1 MVHGARYVQ
10 SGVVHKVAKT
20 EQSAMLVFLV
30 KQIMSVRAAIVGR
43 NEPAQL
49 AWGVAFGVLLGI
61 VPHGNLL
68 AVMLLLLLLSLRVN
82 HGIATVAA
90 VGTTLLATRLDPYSH
105 QLGRLVLMHQDF
117 SRHLANAW
125 QLPFVPWT
133 DINNTVVLGSFLIGL
148 AALLPIFLLT
158 YPVFHWFAP
167 KGTPIDGTNSSA
179 AVALDVPNA
188 VTDVRGTIARTR
200 PAENDARPVVSVPLN
215 NASPSLEP
223 SAIDAAMS
231 GLGTKSETKTV
242 VEPHLI
248 ETRIDVIRVGKRKPT
263 SADAEVEAKDVS
275 EQDEPMSEALN
286 YLLRQLRDTRQRRA
300 A

>member
-1 MVHGARYVQ
+1 
-10 SGVVHKVAKT
+10 
-20 EQSAMLVFLV
+20 MLVFLV
-30 KQIMSVRAAIVGR
+30 KQFLSLRAAIVGR

-68 AVMLLLLLLSLRVN
+68 AVILLVILLSLRLN

-90 VGTTLLATRLDPYSH
+90 VAATFLAVRLDPYSH
-105 QLGRLVLMHQDF
+105 QLGRFVLTHQDF

-125 QLPFVPWT
+125 QMPFVPWT
-133 DINNTVVLGSFLIGL
+133 DINNTVVLGSFLIGV

-158 YPVFHWFAP
+158 YPIFHFFAP
-167 KGTPIDGTNSSA
+167 KGTPIDGGTGQEAAIALAASSSA
-179 AVALDVPNA
+179 A
-188 VTDVRGTIARTR
+188 TEVRANTARTTR
-200 PAENDARPVVSVPLN
+200 IAEGDSRAAATAVNVSPN
-215 NASPSLEP
+215 GPSLEP

-231 GLGTKSETKTV
+231 GLVTKSEPNV
-242 VEPHLI
+242 APEPQLI
-248 ETRIDVIRVGKRKPT
+248 ETRIDVIRVGKRKAQD
-263 SADAEVEAKDVS
+263 ADAVVEAQDVS

-286 YLLRQLRDTRQRRA
+286 YLLRQLRDSRQRRA

>member
-1 MVHGARYVQ
+1 
-10 SGVVHKVAKT
+10 
-20 EQSAMLVFLV
+20 
-30 KQIMSVRAAIVGR
+30 
-43 NEPAQL
+43 
-49 AWGVAFGVLLGI
+49 
-61 VPHGNLL
+61 
-68 AVMLLLLLLSLRVN
+68 
-82 HGIATVAA
+82 
-90 VGTTLLATRLDPYSH
+90 
-105 QLGRLVLMHQDF
+105 MHQDF

-133 DINNTVVLGSFLIGL
+133 DINNTVVLGSLLIGL

-242 VEPHLI
+242 VEPQLI